1 MTIRRH
7 FWHCCINRIWPDL
20 VSFIWIGWALQW
32 KEEATSDGARQHI
45 SCDNIGRP
53 EKKRPSL
60 AGDGGKKYC
69 TLCYLISVRAGV
81 MSVYKQSLSGERTS
95 WCSCGPEMLSMI
107 GHGGKFGGSIESNL
121 FHLKIHMMWKCEEE
135 KRGYFRAIFSSQ
147 VFRPS
152 VWVGQPE

>member
-1 MTIRRH
+1 MEPGNTFLVTTSADPRRNDPRSQVMAAKNIA
-7 FWHCCINRIWPDL
+7 HCVIW
-20 VSFIWIGWALQW
+20 
-32 KEEATSDGARQHI
+32 
-45 SCDNIGRP
+45 
-53 EKKRPSL
+53 SL
-60 AGDGGKKYC
+60 
-69 TLCYLISVRAGV
+69 VRAGV
-81 MSVYKQSLSGERTS
+81 MRVYKQSLYGERTS

-152 VWVGQPE
+152 VWVDLLLLRFKLAIGKSHFKIPITLNLTLR